1 MLAFL
6 CLYCLTF
13 PPFLNDW
20 FAHSL
25 CFHTSLVIF
34 FLVLSYSHCLFLPVI
49 SGAISVVNESFCFLF
64 LLFLF
69 QPKHIPFCFSAA
81 PSLNPGAQC
90 MEKIQKIHFH
100 VPLGM
105 STIQFYSNRCHIS
118 TVLWGGFAMKEKGEK
133 GRKDKEQRNHQG
145 GFWKAAGSKSHP
157 VCYNANTQKHK
168 VGHC

>member
-20 FAHSL
+20 FSHSL
-25 CFHTSLVIF
+25 CFHIPLVVIC
-34 FLVLSYSHCLFLPVI
+34 FLDLSYSHCLFLPVV
-49 SGAISVVNESFCFLF
+49 SRAISVVNESFCYFFFNPNIFLSISLQPHHSSQMHNAWRKYRGYISMYHLGCPQSNSTQTDVIYQLF
-64 LLFLF
+64 SEEALLW
-69 QPKHIPFCFSAA
+69 K
-81 PSLNPGAQC
+81 
-90 MEKIQKIHFH
+90 
-100 VPLGM
+100 
-105 STIQFYSNRCHIS
+105 NR
-118 TVLWGGFAMKEKGEK
+118 GEK

-157 VCYNANTQKHK
+157 VCCNANTQKHK